1 MLPPNWVL
9 LVKISI
15 PYLPGKEHLYCNK
28 KRPGPYHKKA
38 RQTLMAPADGLLFL
52 NALRP
57 LFYCCLIC
65 YNKDTDFSERTV
77 YDLRWLAVRV
87 RTSTDRTGRT
97 NFFREKCAFYG
108 RLDQEKLLL
117 FFAKNDIITIIKGCF
132 S

>member
-1 MLPPNWVL
+1 MFFEKQNESLA
-9 LVKISI
+9 SI
-15 PYLPGKEHLYCNK
+15 E

-65 YNKDTDFSERTV
+65 YNRYTDFSERTV
-77 YDLRWLAVRV
+77 YDMRWLAVRV

-97 NFFREKCAFYG
+97 NFFQEKMRVLRAAG
-108 RLDQEKLLL
+108 SGKLLL